1 MDHPDGYSSDSSESS
16 LEPRAKRRN
25 PARAIAGAAT
35 YLISFQQGWSADWP
49 FITKGSTSHH
59 FWCSICRVERSCG
72 HQGKKDI
79 ERHVLSESHTK
90 KTKDVRSS
98 GRITTFFNQTSSVG
112 SMTQL
117 EMKVSYE

>member
-1 MDHPDGYSSDSSESS
+1 MGTV
-16 LEPRAKRRN
+16 LIALNN

-35 YLISFQQGWSADWP
+35 YLTSFQQGWSDWP
-49 FITKGSTSHH
+49 F
-59 FWCSICRVERSCG
+59 SICRVERSCG

-79 ERHVLSESHTK
+79 ERYVLSESHTK